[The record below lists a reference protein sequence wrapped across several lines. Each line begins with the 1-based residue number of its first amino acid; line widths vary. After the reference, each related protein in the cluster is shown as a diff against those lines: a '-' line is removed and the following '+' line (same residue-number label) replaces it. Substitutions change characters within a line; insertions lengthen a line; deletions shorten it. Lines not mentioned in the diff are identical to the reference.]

1 MEDIFEDFGG
11 CAVIGIVVV
20 VILLLLICVAIV
32 VFGVALSDIIGS

>member
-1 MEDIFEDFGG
+1 VEDIFEDFGG

-20 VILLLLICVAIV
+20 ILRLLICVAIV